1 MDKKAIVMYMLPTE
15 DSLQIQRHMQ
25 TESEEMEK
33 DLSCKRK
40 EKKKRL
46 RLAILQ
52 SDKIDYKIKTVTR
65 DKENKYNNVL

>member
-40 EKKKRL
+40 EKKKKAEVSNTSIRQNRL
-46 RLAILQ
+46 
-52 SDKIDYKIKTVTR
+52 
-65 DKENKYNNVL
+65 